1 MQASR
6 KSIER
11 STELVLKDRCYLI
24 SQKLVNEFGHS
35 DGKASTDSI
44 IQVSTTSNYRRITFK
59 FAVRRLLNS
68 SSDTYGENKNE
79 KKIPDRNAPSFKFRQ
94 RFESCDWRGSCAQER
109 NSELSIYE
117 LPLCTKQQLLQKKKT
132 YFPLLPPPF
141 TRHPL
146 NQSARKTI
154 IVHKYLS
161 KYKNRA
167 RSKQKEKIINKG
179 RAKFW
184 PFHPLLFFFEFCFVF
199 VFHFEITMAFGYGVL
214 DASEMITTILL
225 FILEYAN

>member
-1 MQASR
+1 VRLARQLRARTKFGIVDLRAASLH
-6 KSIER
+6 E
-11 STELVLKDRCYLI
+11 
-24 SQKLVNEFGHS
+24 
-35 DGKASTDSI
+35 A
-44 IQVSTTSNYRRITFK
+44 TT
-59 FAVRRLLNS
+59 FA
-68 SSDTYGENKNE
+68 
-79 KKIPDRNAPSFKFRQ
+79 KKI
-94 RFESCDWRGSCAQER
+94 
-109 NSELSIYE
+109 
-117 LPLCTKQQLLQKKKT
+117 T